1 MKRSLIRGTLALCLT
16 LSSSVFA
23 NTVTVA
29 APTRTEIKRLVVEE
43 ADATRIP
50 PSLAL
55 AVAKVESDFQA
66 EALSH
71 KGARGVMQ
79 IMPKTARD
87 EFGVAA
93 DELWDAQL
101 NVQLGLN
108 FLEQLIDRYGGRWD
122 LALSHYNG
130 GTLVGTGAQ
139 ARPHSHTR
147 RYVKSVLL
155 WQRRYAD
162 QAVVW
167 RLAQAV
173 TPNGGWTPARTTVF
187 TSETKSNPAKF
198 QPRRRAVRRS
208 ADALDRIAL
217 DDFSSGRVARILSQ
231 HRALDDFSS
240 GRVARILNQHRTRTE
255 FISEER

>member
-1 MKRSLIRGTLALCLT
+1 MKHSLIHGTLALCLT
-16 LSSSVFA
+16 LSGAVFA
-23 NTVTVA
+23 NTVPVA
-29 APTRTEIKRLVVEE
+29 ASSRTEIKRLVVEE

-55 AVAKVESDFQA
+55 ALAKVESDFQA

-79 IMPKTARD
+79 IMPETARD

-93 DELWDAQL
+93 EELWDAQL
-101 NVQLGLN
+101 NIQLGLS
-108 FLEQLIDRYGGRWD
+108 FLGQLMDRYGGRWD

-130 GTLVGTGAQ
+130 GTLVGTGAH
-139 ARPHSHTR
+139 ARPHSYTR
-147 RYVKSVLL
+147 RYVESVLL
-155 WQRRYAD
+155 WQRRYAE
-162 QAVVW
+162 QAEVW
-167 RLAQAV
+167 RLAQSV
-173 TPNGGWTPARTTVF
+173 TPNGGWEPARTTVF
-187 TSETKSNPAKF
+187 TSKTKNNTAKF

-240 GRVARILNQHRTRTE
+240 GRVARILGQHRGPTE
-255 FISEER
+255 FTSVKR